1 MWSRLPPAVLM
12 LAASAL
18 FATMSLFV
26 KLASPQHH
34 AGELVFYRGLTGVLM
49 MAVLARW
56 QRVPLATPVWTLHL
70 RRSLS
75 GSLALVCWFV
85 ALAGLPLATG
95 VTMNYL
101 SSLWMAAFL
110 ALAAMVKGHLKEKLP
125 AVMWVVAGFAGV
137 VMVLRPAAAPAHWVA
152 GLAGLCSG
160 ALAAVA
166 YLQVAALGRS
176 GEPAQRTVFYF
187 TLSNVAL
194 GGLAMLVWGIRPPW
208 QMSPVDIAQVLAI
221 GVLATLAQLALT
233 EAYAR
238 GKALANAALQYTG
251 ILFSALLGL
260 LCFGER
266 PDGWSLLGMAVIA
279 LAGLGAQ
286 GLLAWPRPRSA
297 S

>member
-1 MWSRLPPAVLM
+1 M
-12 LAASAL
+12 LTASAL

-26 KLASPQHH
+26 KLASPLHH
-34 AGELVFYRGLTGVLM
+34 AGELVFYRGLTGVVM
-49 MAVLARW
+49 MATLARW
-56 QRVPLATPVWTLHL
+56 QGVPLATPVWMLHL
-70 RRSLS
+70 RRSGS

-110 ALAAMVKGHLKEKLP
+110 ALTAALKGQFRQKLP
-125 AVMWVVAGFAGV
+125 AVLWVIAGFAGV
-137 VMVLRPAAAPAHWVA
+137 VMVLRPAAAPSQWQA

-194 GGLAMLVWGIRPPW
+194 GAAAMAIWGARPPW
-208 QMSPVDIAQVLAI
+208 ELPWTDIAQVLAI

-233 EAYAR
+233 QAYAR
-238 GKALANAALQYTG
+238 GKALSNAALQYTG
-251 ILFSALLGL
+251 ILFSALLGY
-260 LCFGER
+260 LCFAEV
-266 PDGWSLLGMAVIA
+266 PDSLSFAGMAIIA
-279 LAGLGAQ
+279 LSGLGAQ
-286 GLLAWPRPRSA
+286 GLIRRPGRH
-297 S
+297 